1 MQDQSTLVIICG
13 LPGSGKT
20 TLALRLEASLPAFRM
35 SADDWM
41 TALAIN
47 LHAEEPR
54 AKIEALQWQLTK
66 RLLTLG
72 QSVIVEW
79 GAWVKWERDIFRTE
93 ARALGARVELHA
105 LSAAPE
111 ELFRRIQQRNMEDPP
126 IRWEAVQKW
135 VKIFEPP
142 TAEEMALFDPPLTG
156 WLAGLATIRLDGPS
170 MQA

>member
-1 MQDQSTLVIICG
+1 
-13 LPGSGKT
+13 
-20 TLALRLEASLPAFRM
+20 M

-47 LHAEEPR
+47 LHEEEPR

-79 GAWVKWERDIFRTE
+79 GAWGKWERDILRTE
-93 ARALGARVELHA
+93 ARALGARVELHSLTA
-105 LSAAPE
+105 SHE
-111 ELFRRIQQRNMEDPP
+111 ELFSRIQQRNMEDPP

-135 VKIFEPP
+135 AGIFEPP
-142 TAEEMALFDPPLTG
+142 TPEEMALFDQPTH
-156 WLAGLATIRLDGPS
+156 DS
-170 MQA
+170 